1 MKYSS
6 RSVGS
11 ITCLYSQII
20 SNVSFTTLF
29 KQFPFYFLLYQ
40 KYKRAIASKFIGEDT
55 KSHLNKQKF
64 SEHNAILVQIKLQIG
79 SLENCCAFILI
90 TVLAK
95 KLIFCILL
103 VIFMYILIKSL
114 LLLLLLQ

>member
-1 MKYSS
+1 MKHSS

-20 SNVSFTTLF
+20 SNVSFTTFF
-29 KQFPFYFLLYQ
+29 KHFPFYFLLYQ

-55 KSHLNKQKF
+55 KSGLNEQQF
-64 SEHNAILVQIKLQIG
+64 LEHVAILVQIKFQIC
-79 SLENCCAFILI
+79 SLDNCCAFTLI

-95 KLIFCILL
+95 KLIFCLLL
-103 VIFMYILIKSL
+103 VNFRYILIKNL